1 MSGIVEF
8 NMSDG
13 IPPLVMQKL
22 NANFQNL
29 IGAGVDHTGNIITGT
44 VYPDNATDGAI
55 FYNTET
61 GDISVWRNL
70 GEAWGWS
77 SATSADI
84 AGIEQAVQEA
94 LELVEAI
101 DQHFW
106 TDTQGAHVTDITQD
120 EWQEEIT
127 SDDPFDDV
135 SDSKQYSNLLLNSL
149 GILLRSALNNLVS
162 ITRSAISF
170 FDGHGNNV
178 ENVVAAFGRNGARVG
193 KTDGMHSIF
202 SPALFSMMYTNL
214 IEAFRIAV
222 RYVHLE
228 YTQGGYFETITSLP
242 AQITISLPS
251 ADCYLKECTVN
262 QLSATH
268 YSFPTSTGEADV
280 TSDYVLEY
288 QKVSVSYVRNYYSY
302 DQTSMVLTVAATEET
317 EAMLAEHGTLYVP
330 IRTKSWYADSGGDLP
345 EQTLADAYINGTFTA
360 TDTFFRKTSLDPT
373 SSVDE
378 YKRVIESSDI
388 NNDVLGNIVA
398 GREASSNSNV
408 FSLEAVNGSNQNTA
422 LLKMS
427 DSGVAAVWLSHPAAW
442 RSALSLNNLT
452 LDVISVTGT
461 GKNTAAISSNTNC
474 AINVTYTTPS
484 GYTPI
489 GIRSIA
495 LGGTG
500 NSWLVYRRY
509 DIASSSTVMTAW
521 RNVTS
526 SNIAANAVTVTVEVY
541 CIKTTLS

>member
-1 MSGIVEF
+1 
-8 NMSDG
+8 MSDG

-70 GEAWGWS
+70 GEAWAWS

-84 AGIEQAVQEA
+84 AGIEQAVHEA
-94 LELVEAI
+94 LEIVEAI

-106 TDTQGAHVTDITQD
+106 TDTQGAHITDITQD

-135 SDSKQYSNLLLNSL
+135 SDSKPYNNILLNSL

-162 ITRSAISF
+162 TTRSAISF
-170 FDGHGNNV
+170 FDGHGNNA
-178 ENVVAAFGRNGARVG
+178 ENVTAAFGRNGARVG
-193 KTDGMHSIF
+193 KADGMHSIF
-202 SPALFSMMYTNL
+202 SPTLFSMMYTNL

-242 AQITISLPS
+242 AQITIPLPS
-251 ADCYLKECTVN
+251 SDCYLKECTVN

-268 YSFPTSTGEADV
+268 YSFPTSTGEDDV

-288 QKVSVSYVRNYYSY
+288 QKVSVSYTKDYYSY
-302 DQTSMVLTVAATEET
+302 DKTSMVLTVAATEET

-360 TDTFFRKTSLDPT
+360 TDTFFRKTPLDPT

-378 YKRVIESSDI
+378 YKRVIESSDV
-388 NNDVLGNIVA
+388 NGNVIGNVVA

-408 FSLEAVNGSNQNTA
+408 FSIEAINGDNQNTV

-442 RSALSLNNLT
+442 RNALSLDNLT

-461 GKNTAAISSNTNC
+461 GKNTSAIAANTSGT
-474 AINVTYTTPS
+474 ITVSYTTPD

-500 NSWLVYRRY
+500 NGNLAYRRY
-509 DIASSSTVMTAW
+509 DIASNSSVTTAW
-521 RNVTS
+521 RNVSS
-526 SNIAANAVTVTVEVY
+526 SNIAANAVTCTLEIY
-541 CIKTTLS
+541 CIKTTLN